1 MKLLRRLRRAQ
12 GGFSLI
18 ELLTVTAILGIVLT
32 GVTTVFVSASNNELR
47 TNRRVQAQLEAGAA
61 FDRLRRDIHCAS
73 SGSVSGS
80 TLSLSGCATG
90 AATWQACGYGSWYA
104 LYRNATSC
112 PTNNNAANCSSFPT
126 PTSGKLYASCL
137 TSATFT
143 YTASVAGTS
152 LAKVRADI
160 VVNVKPGSLDS
171 YELADEIVLRN
182 STRT

>member
-1 MKLLRRLRRAQ
+1 MKLLRRLRQTQ
-12 GGFSLI
+12 GGYSVV
-18 ELLTVTAILGIVLT
+18 ELVTVTAILATVLT
-32 GVTTVFVSASNNELR
+32 GVTTVFVSASNSELH
-47 TNRRVQAQLEAGAA
+47 TNQRVQAQVEAGAA

-73 SGSVSGS
+73 GGSVSGS
-80 TLSLSGCATG
+80 TLTLTG
-90 AATWQACGYGSWYA
+90 TTCGTVTWQACAYGSWYA

-112 PTNNNAANCSSFPT
+112 PTDTNATKCSSFPT

-143 YTASVAGTS
+143 YRAAVASTS

-160 VVNVKPGSLDS
+160 VVNAKPGSLDS

>member
-12 GGFSLI
+12 GGYSLV
-18 ELLTVTAILGIVLT
+18 ELVTVTAILATITT
-32 GVTTVFVSASNNELR
+32 GVTTAFVSASNNELHA
-47 TNRRVQAQLEAGAA
+47 NQRVQAQLQAGAA

-73 SGSVSGS
+73 GGSVSGS
-80 TLSLSGCATG
+80 TLTLTG
-90 AATWQACGYGSWYA
+90 TTCGTVTWQTCTYGSWYA

-112 PTNNNAANCSSFPT
+112 PTNNNATQCSSFPT

-143 YTASVAGTS
+143 YTVPVASTS

-160 VVNVKPGSLDS
+160 VVNVKPGSHDS